1 MNKSLTYE
9 MLKFSSQRRKKRK
22 FHGNGF
28 TSKQGVN
35 KEELVLV
42 ESTSSG
48 STVSPLHCQEE
59 AKECSASYRK
69 FVTNAGEE
77 KPEPKVHDKFSEENS
92 PAITGFRFFD
102 MEMLSSV
109 FEQLRCGDCGNFSLL
124 LMEDNTKRKG
134 CASTLRLLCEHCG
147 WKFSFCNSKKHRKSY
162 EVNPRL

>member
-1 MNKSLTYE
+1 
-9 MLKFSSQRRKKRK
+9 MLKFSSQRCKKRK

-102 MEMLSSV
+102 VEVLSSV
-109 FEQLRCGDCGNFSLL
+109 LEQLSVATVAISAFCWWRTTQSGRDVPRLCSCCVSIAAGNFPFVIQ
-124 LMEDNTKRKG
+124 K
-134 CASTLRLLCEHCG
+134 STGRAM
-147 WKFSFCNSKKHRKSY
+147 K
-162 EVNPRL
+162 